1 MFVLSSNSSRCNRAG
16 KAKDGADEMSSFSF
30 PERPAA
36 EIIGAL
42 AQVGIATL
50 KPEDLA
56 NPSADLVCTLYS
68 NFLAFADPLGE
79 ESDIQIAFSAL
90 ELLDNPDHHVD
101 AIRTFNLYRK
111 IKGMLASIRFGS
123 FNLRDLIKP
132 DTKRTLQILST
143 IVNFIYYREEK
154 LNMLQP
160 IVDQFPAYEERRAD
174 LEAKIA
180 EVNKLI
186 LDHEVARQMEEPAV
200 QQLDAEVKDL
210 RQTIQNYNKQQ
221 MSLKTMAKAL
231 KEKTDAINDKV
242 VFPFPAFQISQADF
256 ELVKNAQENSKL
268 SSKIVQSPDKLQRA
282 LEEKKSYRT
291 EVKNSERS
299 AMQSVQEKTST
310 LEVYSKVNS
319 AKTLEK
325 DVKALK
331 VKLSDEGVSIM
342 AVEAKLVE
350 RQGKAKQAEEL
361 IKAAEKERDARHADE
376 TQKLNTVKAEMEWKL
391 QCLEPRERKAEAMV
405 TKGASL
411 RSESDLLRETGKAR
425 RQQLHAKFE
434 EILQEFHNYSKMNS
448 ILQRFEVA
456 VEKEDLRPASTE

>member
-1 MFVLSSNSSRCNRAG
+1 
-16 KAKDGADEMSSFSF
+16 MSSFSF
-30 PERPAA
+30 PERPAT

-42 AQVGIATL
+42 AQVGIAAL
-50 KPEDLA
+50 KLEDLA

-79 ESDIQIAFSAL
+79 ESDIQIAFGAL
-90 ELLDNPDHHVD
+90 ELLDNPDHYVD

-143 IVNFIYYREEK
+143 IVNFIYYR
-154 LNMLQP
+154 LQ
-160 IVDQFPAYEERRAD
+160 
-174 LEAKIA
+174 
-180 EVNKLI
+180 VNKLI
-186 LDHEVARQMEEPAV
+186 LDHEVARQMEEPTV

-210 RQTIQNYNKQQ
+210 RQIIQNYNKQQ

-231 KEKTDAINDKV
+231 KEKTDAINDK
-242 VFPFPAFQISQADF
+242 ISQADF

-331 VKLSDEGVSIM
+331 VKLSDERVSIM

-350 RQGKAKQAEEL
+350 KQGKAKQAEEL
-361 IKAAEKERDARHADE
+361 IKA
-376 TQKLNTVKAEMEWKL
+376 KLNTVKAEMEWKL

-405 TKGASL
+405 TKHYLFDIRVSVPLKSL
-411 RSESDLLRETGKAR
+411 MLIRTNLFQFWT
-425 RQQLHAKFE
+425 
-434 EILQEFHNYSKMNS
+434 
-448 ILQRFEVA
+448 
-456 VEKEDLRPASTE
+456 

>member
-1 MFVLSSNSSRCNRAG
+1 
-16 KAKDGADEMSSFSF
+16 MSSFSF

-42 AQVGIATL
+42 AQVGIAAL

-231 KEKTDAINDKV
+231 KEKTDAINDK
-242 VFPFPAFQISQADF
+242 ISQADF

-310 LEVYSKVNS
+310 LEVYSKVHDKLTKHLSRMQAIQEQVNS

-350 RQGKAKQAEEL
+350 KQGKAKQAEEL
-361 IKAAEKERDARHADE
+361 IKAAETERDARHADE

-411 RSESDLLRETGKAR
+411 RSESDLLRETGNAR

-456 VEKEDLRPASTE
+456 AKKEDLGPASTE

>member
-1 MFVLSSNSSRCNRAG
+1 
-16 KAKDGADEMSSFSF
+16 MSTFSF

-42 AQVGIATL
+42 AQAGIAAL

-79 ESDIQIAFSAL
+79 ESDIQIAFGAL

-143 IVNFIYYREEK
+143 IVNFIYYRRESYRMNREK
-154 LNMLQP
+154 Y
-160 IVDQFPAYEERRAD
+160 PAFGF
-174 LEAKIA
+174 
-180 EVNKLI
+180 
-186 LDHEVARQMEEPAV
+186 ARQMEVQAV

-242 VFPFPAFQISQADF
+242 VFPFPAFQIYD
-256 ELVKNAQENSKL
+256 
-268 SSKIVQSPDKLQRA
+268 
-282 LEEKKSYRT
+282 
-291 EVKNSERS
+291 
-299 AMQSVQEKTST
+299 
-310 LEVYSKVNS
+310 
-319 AKTLEK
+319 
-325 DVKALK
+325 
-331 VKLSDEGVSIM
+331 
-342 AVEAKLVE
+342 
-350 RQGKAKQAEEL
+350 
-361 IKAAEKERDARHADE
+361 
-376 TQKLNTVKAEMEWKL
+376 
-391 QCLEPRERKAEAMV
+391 
-405 TKGASL
+405 
-411 RSESDLLRETGKAR
+411 
-425 RQQLHAKFE
+425 
-434 EILQEFHNYSKMNS
+434 
-448 ILQRFEVA
+448 
-456 VEKEDLRPASTE
+456 

>member
-1 MFVLSSNSSRCNRAG
+1 
-16 KAKDGADEMSSFSF
+16 MSSFSF

-42 AQVGIATL
+42 AQVGIAAL

-90 ELLDNPDHHVD
+90 EHLDNPDHHVD

-111 IKGMLASIRFGS
+111 IKGMLGSIRFGS

-231 KEKTDAINDKV
+231 KEKTDAINDK
-242 VFPFPAFQISQADF
+242 ISQADF

-310 LEVYSKVNS
+310 LEVYSKVHDKLTKHLSRMQAIQEQVYSIRIRQLTQEELTLRRRRSRQDIGWQKASGVGHRAKSGIAPRIS
-319 AKTLEK
+319 ALWRSTADWATSCKRGRCAEE
-325 DVKALK
+325 
-331 VKLSDEGVSIM
+331 SDEAPTNDVPSNRMSICFIII
-342 AVEAKLVE
+342 V
-350 RQGKAKQAEEL
+350 
-361 IKAAEKERDARHADE
+361 
-376 TQKLNTVKAEMEWKL
+376 
-391 QCLEPRERKAEAMV
+391 
-405 TKGASL
+405 
-411 RSESDLLRETGKAR
+411 
-425 RQQLHAKFE
+425 
-434 EILQEFHNYSKMNS
+434 
-448 ILQRFEVA
+448 
-456 VEKEDLRPASTE
+456 